1 MRRRLTALGLAVGIS
16 AAVAAPAA
24 AFNPFGPDFHS
35 NCTAGFA
42 VGSTLN
48 GGGATELSVI
58 AQPPKTATVPPL
70 KSDAGALSSTNCE

>member
-1 MRRRLTALGLAVGIS
+1 VLGLALGIA

-58 AQPPKTATVPPL
+58 AQPPPQPAAPSV
-70 KSDAGALSSTNCE
+70 AGTLSSTNCQ

>member
-1 MRRRLTALGLAVGIS
+1 MPRRLTVVGLAVGI
-16 AAVAAPAA
+16 AAALAAPAT

-58 AQPPKTATVPPL
+58 AQPPKQFGNL
-70 KSDAGALSSTNCE
+70 SDAGFFSSTNCE